1 MLWLPPAEIRRRS
14 VPMAKRSVPRQSGQ
28 QLRVRPHLAVLR
40 RGELTGA
47 DAFHAGHRPHYILRR
62 SYRHLNPTASF
73 RSLPTGPV
81 GPDLPKKMHH
91 FG

>member
-1 MLWLPPAEIRRRS
+1 MLWLPPAEIRQRS
-14 VPMAKRSVPRQSGQ
+14 VRKGQCHTSRQE
-28 QLRVRPHLAVLR
+28 LRVRLHRAVLR

-81 GPDLPKKMHH
+81 GPDLPKKMQH